1 MIDILDSQL
10 YYSDDLNLLKRKSI
24 IVFLLTSSAIAAQTM
39 LTIEGTFVNNTE
51 SGTWEGVN
59 ITRSEPA
66 TFTFRN
72 NSITSINSQGYLL
85 EAGNESETLQN
96 NNLDGIVITGNKFIW
111 SGTDASSITHAIF
124 TGYNINSV
132 VKYNYL
138 DKTPHGILFK
148 SGTDDGQNM
157 TYSSGGAA
165 YNILKNA
172 RLSLRIK
179 GINRNHVYNNTFCN
193 DEILVGKVPQ
203 KQQGNMSDV
212 SWINELS

>member
-1 MIDILDSQL
+1 M
-10 YYSDDLNLLKRKSI
+10 
-24 IVFLLTSSAIAAQTM
+24 
-39 LTIEGTFVNNTE
+39 
-51 SGTWEGVN
+51 
-59 ITRSEPA
+59 
-66 TFTFRN
+66 
-72 NSITSINSQGYLL
+72 
-85 EAGNESETLQN
+85 
-96 NNLDGIVITGNKFIW
+96 VITGNKFIW

-148 SGTDDGQNM
+148 SATDGGQNM

-179 GINRNHVYNNTFCN
+179 GINRNHVFNITFCN
-193 DEILVGKVPQ
+193 NENTVWEGTTKAAGKYVRCV
-203 KQQGNMSDV
+203 MD
-212 SWINELS
+212 